1 MGDIGDSGRGAHGW
15 RRPRGHPVWGLQ
27 QRWLRSGDS
36 GQGVTGRGGCRRGV
50 PGGRCPRG
58 ARGTR
63 QGQPPP
69 LSLTPVT
76 SQAVP
81 RVRPGPDAT
90 RHLHTTPACLKTRAA
105 RVRVGKGDKPVTYE
119 KAHAPHYI
127 AHRKG
132 WLSLHTGNLDG
143 EPGAA
148 ERAVEDAFLRRFLY
162 GTFPGVLADEP
173 VLKRRANLLVV
184 CAVLARGLA
193 PAKLYFLLG
202 YAETLLARFYKCPV
216 RLELQTLPAKVPYK
230 YL

>member
-1 MGDIGDSGRGAHGW
+1 MAAPAAARALRAAPRI
-15 RRPRGHPVWGLQ
+15 RPVPV
-27 QRWLRSGDS
+27 
-36 GQGVTGRGGCRRGV
+36 
-50 PGGRCPRG
+50 
-58 ARGTR
+58 
-63 QGQPPP
+63 
-69 LSLTPVT
+69 
-76 SQAVP
+76 
-81 RVRPGPDAT
+81 PDAA

-173 VLKRRANLLVV
+173 VLKCRANLLVV

-193 PAKLYFLLG
+193 PAKLYFLGG

-216 RLELQTLPAKVPYK
+216 RLELQTVPAKVPYK
-230 YL
+230 CL

>member
-1 MGDIGDSGRGAHGW
+1 M
-15 RRPRGHPVWGLQ
+15 
-27 QRWLRSGDS
+27 
-36 GQGVTGRGGCRRGV
+36 
-50 PGGRCPRG
+50 
-58 ARGTR
+58 
-63 QGQPPP
+63 P
-69 LSLTPVT
+69 LSP
-76 SQAVP
+76 Q
-81 RVRPGPDAT
+81 
-90 RHLHTTPACLKTRAA
+90 TRAA

-193 PAKLYFLLG
+193 PAKLYFLVG